1 LNQAGVAWEAI
12 GRARNIAAYVPGD
25 FQNPQAEV
33 IVLLPGEG
41 SALP

>member
-1 LNQAGVAWEAI
+1 VAWEAI

-33 IVLLPGEG
+33 IVLLPLEG
-41 SALP
+41 